1 MNNPHRK
8 PRGEAKLK
16 NLPDALQEE
25 LFQFLRK
32 NTQEKALAWLD
43 NTHGVCSS
51 ARALSEFFT
60 WYPRQGYIRQAASI
74 ADQIKSEAS
83 KLPQLQKDAQT
94 VSQVAQVTFEILAAQ
109 NRDSKFFLELQRE
122 RREERR
128 LVLEREKH
136 EWAKKSDVEKALDAL
151 QAEISGDKVALDLWH
166 QLSKRLAELAKAR
179 EAKG

>member
-1 MNNPHRK
+1 MKK

-16 NLPDALQEE
+16 NLPDILQEQ

-32 NTQEKALAWLD
+32 NTQEKTLAWLGE
-43 NTHGVCSS
+43 THDVRSS
-51 ARALSEFFT
+51 GRALSEFFS

-83 KLPQLQKDAQT
+83 KLPQLQKDAKT
-94 VSQVAQVTFEILAAQ
+94 VSEVAQVTFEILAAQ
-109 NRDSKFFLELQRE
+109 NRDSKFFLDLQRE

-128 LVLEREKH
+128 LQLEREKH

-151 QAEISGDKVALDLWH
+151 QVEISGDAIALELW
-166 QLSKRLAELAKAR
+166 QKLSARIAKLQEAKA
-179 EAKG
+179 